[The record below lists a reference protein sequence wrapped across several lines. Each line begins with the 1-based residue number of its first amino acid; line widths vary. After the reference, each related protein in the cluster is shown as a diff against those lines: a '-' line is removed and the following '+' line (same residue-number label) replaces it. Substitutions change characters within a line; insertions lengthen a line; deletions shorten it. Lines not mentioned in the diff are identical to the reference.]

1 MVIVP
6 YRAAAPILLDT
17 QIGQL
22 DIQMGQLD
30 IQIGQLDTP
39 ISQLKGQMV
48 R

>member
-6 YRAAAPILLDT
+6 YRAAAPLLLDT
-17 QIGQL
+17 QMGQL

-30 IQIGQLDTP
+30 IQMGQLDTP
-39 ISQLKGQMV
+39 IGQLTGQMV